1 MYSRPEAQRTRCI
14 RGYPRLDPDDH
25 TMDCR
30 NFNVRYLKSSV
41 QNKRWLILR
50 YRLVFFFLYPNE
62 MHVHRGDN
70 EAPFAINSTV
80 LSDKETRYPRTILSL
95 CILHTCIWVLPAVV
109 ISILHP
115 SMDHP
120 FHPAGIFIGFCDFFL
135 IRACIVLVTCIFP
148 LQISEIIFS
157 RRPIHESSLSPTTLA
172 LQMVAFILLSLSSKR
187 NLGQPG
193 DPWNITPPGHI
204 TFETRYRMGA
214 WQWMNNMIFGFGQ
227 GLLLL
232 IYLWVESLQWTSRGR
247 IQNVDETTALL

>member
-1 MYSRPEAQRTRCI
+1 M
-14 RGYPRLDPDDH
+14 
-25 TMDCR
+25 
-30 NFNVRYLKSSV
+30 
-41 QNKRWLILR
+41 RWLTLR
-50 YRLVFFFLYPNE
+50 YRLMLFFLYPGE
-62 MHVHRGDN
+62 IHVERSEY
-70 EAPFAINSTV
+70 EAPFAVNPTAPPGE
-80 LSDKETRYPRTILSL
+80 ETRYPRTILSL

-115 SMDHP
+115 SMDGPIHP
-120 FHPAGIFIGFCDFFL
+120 SGIFIGLCDFFL
-135 IRACIVLVTCIFP
+135 IRACIVLAICIFP
-148 LQISEIIFS
+148 LQISEMVFS
-157 RRPIHESSLSPTTLA
+157 KRSMHESSLSPTTLA
-172 LQMVAFILLSLSSKR
+172 LQMVAFILLGLSSKR